1 MSLADDAALIAD
13 KYTNNPVGYVRDVVG
28 AEPDGWQAET
38 LRDIADGSRIAVA
51 SGHGIGKTALI
62 SWVIKWFLATRPDPQ
77 VVVTANTSNQLSSK
91 TWRELAKWNA
101 RSLDGKL
108 YAHTATRF
116 SLKGAE
122 STWFASAIPWSEHN
136 SEAFAG
142 THDKNVLMLFD
153 EASNIAQVIWDVAE
167 GAMTTV
173 GAKWV
178 AFGNPTR
185 NTGGF
190 RECFG
195 KFRHR
200 WKTRQIDSRAA
211 KMCNLAQ
218 IQTWIDDYGED
229 SDFVRVRV
237 KGEFPRAGSN
247 QFISSEDVDAC
258 VAYRA
263 EGYEDFPRVMSVD
276 VARYGDDSSVICI
289 KQGRKVFP
297 LIKYKGLD
305 TMTLSAKVVEGIKEW
320 RPAAV
325 VIDGVGVGAGVVD
338 RVCQLGYAQ
347 LVTELNGGSKPVDEV
362 TYFNKRAEIWGLM
375 RDSLHVGMEI
385 PDDGDLKDD
394 LVGPE
399 YGFTAKNQIQLEKKE
414 DMKKR
419 GLQSPDCGDALSMT
433 FAVTPAIIIHGKDG
447 WRAKLAARNRASSQ
461 AA

>member
-1 MSLADDAALIAD
+1 VSAADDAAMIAD
-13 KYTNNPVGYVRDVVG
+13 TYYDDPAGYVRDVIG
-28 AEPDGWQAET
+28 PEPDEWQAET
-38 LRDIADGSRIAVA
+38 MADIARESRIAVA

-62 SWVIKWFLATRPDPQ
+62 SWIIKWFLATRPDPQ

-101 RSLDGKL
+101 LSLDGKL
-108 YAHTATRF
+108 YTHTATRF
-116 SLKGAE
+116 ALRGAE

-167 GAMTTV
+167 GAMTTD

-185 NTGGF
+185 NTGAF

-200 WKTRQIDSRAA
+200 WITRQIDSRSA
-211 KMCNLAQ
+211 KMCNLEQ
-218 IQTWIDDYGED
+218 IQRWIADYGED

-247 QFISSEDVDAC
+247 QFISGEDVDSC
-258 VAYRA
+258 VEYVA
-263 EGYEDFPRVMSVD
+263 EGFEDFPRVMAVD
-276 VARYGDDSSVICI
+276 VARFGDDSSVICI
-289 KQGRKVFP
+289 KQGRLVYP
-297 LIKYKGLD
+297 LIKFKGLD
-305 TMTLSAKVVEGIKEW
+305 TMQLAGKVVEEIPKW
-320 RPAAV
+320 KPAAV
-325 VIDGVGVGAGVVD
+325 VIDGVGIGAGVVD
-338 RVCQLGYAQ
+338 RVTQLNYGH
-347 LVTELNGGSKPVDEV
+347 LVTELNGGSAPTDQI
-362 TYFNKRAEIWGLM
+362 TYFNRRAELWGLM
-375 RDSLHVGMEI
+375 RDALHAGMEI
-385 PDDGDLKDD
+385 PDDRQLRDD
-394 LVGPE
+394 LIGPE

-419 GLQSPDCGDALSMT
+419 GLASPDCGDALAMT
-433 FAVTPAIIIHGKDG
+433 FAVSPCVQEPMAKN
-447 WRAKLAARNRASSQ
+447 WRAQLARRNAASSQ

>member
-1 MSLADDAALIAD
+1 MGLAEDAAYIAVTYFD
-13 KYTNNPVGYVRDVVG
+13 DPVGYVRDVIG

-38 LRDIADGSRIAVA
+38 LQDIATGSRIAVA

-62 SWVIKWFLATRPDPQ
+62 SWIIKWFLATRPDPQ

-101 RSLDGKL
+101 KSLDGKL

-167 GAMTTV
+167 GAMTTD
-173 GAKWV
+173 GARWV

-185 NTGGF
+185 NTGAF

-200 WKTRQIDSRAA
+200 WKTKQIDSRSA
-211 KMCNLAQ
+211 KMCNTAQ
-218 IQTWIDDYGED
+218 IEKWIEDYGED

-247 QFISSEDVDAC
+247 QFISSEYVEDC
-258 VAYRA
+258 VKYRA
-263 EGYEDFPRVMSVD
+263 EGYEDFPRVMAVD
-276 VARYGDDSSVICI
+276 VARFGDDSSVIAV
-289 KQGRKVFP
+289 KQGRKLFP
-297 LIKYKGLD
+297 LEKHKGLG
-305 TMTLSAKVVEGIKEW
+305 TMALSDKVVEAIGVWK
-320 RPAAV
+320 PAAV
-325 VIDGVGVGAGVVD
+325 VIDGVGIGAGVVD
-338 RVCQLGYAQ
+338 RVCQLGYSHI
-347 LVTELNGGSKPVDEV
+347 VTELNGGSAPIDGI
-362 TYFNKRAEIWGLM
+362 TYFNKRAEVWGLM
-375 RDSLHVGMEI
+375 KDALRVGMEI
-385 PDDGDLKDD
+385 PDDRELKDD

-419 GLQSPDCGDALSMT
+419 GLQSPDCGDALAMT
-433 FAVTPAIIIHGKDG
+433 FAVTPAVNRNQSSG
-447 WRAKLAARNRASSQ
+447 WRARLAARSYASAQ